1 MLFKYKGIT
10 ESGKNI
16 QETIDANNLKE
27 AKAKLKIKN
36 ILYTSIKEN
45 NTQLFSKINFQK
57 MYKINNLELSYISRD
72 LSIYLK
78 AGISLVQS
86 IKLLSQKYKK
96 NKKFNEFFETLTSL
110 VDEGKSFYT
119 ALEKQKVFIIPEFY
133 KQSIKVSENGGLLD
147 SVLYELSTFLKK
159 QDRIKKQIS
168 SAMAYP
174 IFVLCVSILVVGFM
188 LGVIVPKITSIFLQM
203 NNELPLITSLV
214 ISFGDFISNNY
225 TSIIIFIILLFVT
238 FFTFMKKSKTFKY
251 FIHTLLLKIP
261 FIGNLIEMNELSR
274 FAYMN
279 SILINSGVPI
289 VQTIKLSANIL
300 HNSVIRKL
308 FTQASIKVVEGE
320 KLSKVLDISK
330 IYKIDPSFT
339 HAIAI
344 GEETSQLSNIL
355 NNLAKLYNESSK
367 DKITI
372 FLALLEPIMMLIV
385 GSIIGIIVLAML
397 LPIFSM
403 NLS

>member
-1 MLFKYKGIT
+1 MLFKYEGIT
-10 ESGKNI
+10 ESGKKI
-16 QETIDANNLKE
+16 KETIDANNLKE
-27 AKAKLKIKN
+27 AKAKLQIKKV
-36 ILYTSIKEN
+36 LYTSIKEN
-45 NTQLFSKINFQK
+45 NTQFFFKINFKK

-78 AGISLVQS
+78 AGITLVQA
-86 IKLLSQKYKK
+86 IKLMSQQYK
-96 NKKFNEFFETLTSL
+96 NKIKFNEFFETLVSL
-110 VDEGKSFYT
+110 VDEGKNFYT
-119 ALEKQKVFIIPEFY
+119 ALDKQKVFIIPEFY
-133 KQSIKVSENGGLLD
+133 KQSIKVSENDGLLS

-174 IFVLCVSILVVGFM
+174 IFVLCISILVVGFM

-203 NNELPLITSLV
+203 NNELPWITSVV
-214 ISFGDFISNNY
+214 ISFGDFITNNY
-225 TSIIIFIILLFVT
+225 TSLIISIVFICIAFS
-238 FFTFMKKSKTFKY
+238 TFMKKSKTFKY
-251 FIHTLLLKIP
+251 FIHTLLLKMP
-261 FIGNLIEMNELSR
+261 FIGKLIEMNELSR

-300 HNSVIRKL
+300 SNSVIHNL
-308 FTQASIKVVEGE
+308 FTQASSKVVEGE
-320 KLSKVLDISK
+320 KLSKILDTSK
-330 IYKIDPSFT
+330 IYKIDTSFI

-344 GEETSQLSNIL
+344 GEETSQLNTIL
-355 NNLAKLYNESSK
+355 HNLAKLYNESSK
-367 DKITI
+367 DKMTI

-385 GSIIGIIVLAML
+385 GSLIGIIVLAML

>member
-1 MLFKYKGIT
+1 MLFKYEGIN
-10 ESGKNI
+10 ESGKQI
-16 QETIDANNLKE
+16 KETIDANNLKE
-27 AKAKLKIKN
+27 AKAKLKVKK
-36 ILYTSIKEN
+36 ILYSSIKEN
-45 NTQLFSKINFQK
+45 HRQFLFKINFKK
-57 MYKINNLELSYISRD
+57 MYKINNLELSYMSRD

-78 AGISLVQS
+78 AGISLVQA
-86 IKLLSQKYKK
+86 IKLLSQQYKN
-96 NKKFNEFFETLTSL
+96 NKKFNEFFETLISL
-110 VDEGKSFYT
+110 VDEGKNFYT
-119 ALEKQKVFIIPEFY
+119 ALHKQKVFIIPEFY
-133 KQSIKVSENGGLLD
+133 KQSIKVSENGGLLS

-159 QDRIKKQIS
+159 QDRIKKQIT

-174 IFVLCVSILVVGFM
+174 VFVLCVSVLVVGFM

-203 NNELPLITSLV
+203 NNELPWITSVV
-214 ISFGDFISNNY
+214 IIFGDFISNNY
-225 TSIIIFIILLFVT
+225 ISLIIFIVFVFIT
-238 FFTFMKKSKTFKY
+238 FSTFMKKSKAFKY
-251 FIHTLLLKIP
+251 FIHTILLKMP
-261 FIGNLIEMNELSR
+261 FIGKLIEMNELSR

-300 HNSVIRKL
+300 SNSVIHNL
-308 FTQASIKVVEGE
+308 FTQASLKVVEGE
-320 KLSKVLDISK
+320 KLSKILDTSK
-330 IYKIDPSFT
+330 IYKIDTSFI

-344 GEETSQLSNIL
+344 GEETSQLNTIL
-355 NNLAKLYNESSK
+355 HNLAKLYNESSK
-367 DKITI
+367 DKMTI